1 MLTCEVKQPRLRSCI
16 YDLHAEANKF
26 VRYRVIVHVT
36 PKIDT
41 AIIIHS
47 QVGIELGLVIFL
59 RQRVEIR
66 LLYGKE
72 KFFTSLW
79 TLLHT
84 LLVVF
89 LHFFDNI
96 GINVPLVSET
106 NVPPSAERNVP
117 LVSD

>member
-47 QVGIELGLVIFL
+47 QVG
-59 RQRVEIR
+59 RVEIR